1 MQNFTLS
8 VRGIQSFRR
17 VAVAFCLLVILPCI
31 LSLINVTFAQS
42 WKIHFFPAAI
52 ILAAISFGPAG
63 GLVAGITGSLY
74 SAILL
79 GNPWLI
85 AGNALMGFLTGVFF
99 RKTLKIIPSVMLAFA
114 CQLPWLIVS
123 DYYFAGLSPVFIAK
137 LVIVL
142 LLGNLMWALLI
153 SLGMKPIKKYL
164 C

>member
-1 MQNFTLS
+1 MQNSTLS
-8 VRGIQSFRR
+8 VSGVQSFRR
-17 VAVAFCLLVILPCI
+17 VAVAFGVLVVLPCI
-31 LSLINVTFAQS
+31 LSLINVTFVQS

-63 GLVAGITGSLY
+63 GLVAGITGSFY

-99 RKTLKIIPSVMLAFA
+99 RRTSKIIPSVMLAFA

-123 DYYFAGLSPVFIAK
+123 DYYFAGLSAVFIAK

-153 SLGMKPIKKYL
+153 SLCMKPIKKYL